1 MEEDRNELF
10 VKLLAEHERKL
21 QHYVRI
27 LLNNQSAADD
37 VLQESKIAMW
47 QHFDNFEIGSN
58 FNAWAHRFVFNRV
71 LAYRKVKKREN
82 DRFILSDDFY
92 EMISDQVENKAEET
106 EEKIA
111 CLHQCMKK
119 LPQEQR
125 TMLRMR
131 YFEESS
137 IEKIAEKINKS
148 VDATYRSLSRIR
160 VTLRECVHKTWTI
173 ETS

>member
-1 MEEDRNELF
+1 
-10 VKLLAEHERKL
+10 
-21 QHYVRI
+21 
-27 LLNNQSAADD
+27 
-37 VLQESKIAMW
+37 MW
-47 QHFDNFEIGSN
+47 QHFDNFELGSN

-71 LAYRKVKKREN
+71 LAYRKTKKREN

-92 EMISDQVENKAEET
+92 EMISDHAENKAEET
-106 EEKIA
+106 EEKMA
-111 CLHQCMKK
+111 CLNQCMEK

-131 YFEESS
+131 YFEEAS

-160 VTLRECVHKTWTI
+160 VSLRECVHKTWTV
-173 ETS
+173 EST